1 MTTTLRPTSPLVAA
15 AWIKLVVPDVGG
27 VGRRLPAVNDAMRAG
42 GFVRVQ
48 VVGGSV
54 GMYVPLQ
61 EPVVV
66 CECWWPPIGA
76 DTQLPPWNHAGQLA
90 QALVDASQPD
100 SGFQQR
106 QVDLSQF
113 GAGYG
118 KAHVR
123 TVTALDEPQEVL
135 DDPSHFARSDVRLTL
150 AWTAA

>member
-1 MTTTLRPTSPLVAA
+1 MTTLRATSPLVAA
-15 AWIKLVVPDVGG
+15 AWIKLVVPDVAG
-27 VGRRLPAVNDAMRAG
+27 VGRRLPAVSEAMRAG

-48 VVGGSV
+48 VVGGTT

-61 EPVVV
+61 EPVVI
-66 CECWWPPIGA
+66 CECWWPPIGE
-76 DTQLPPWNHAGQLA
+76 DPQLPPWNHAGQLA

-113 GAGYG
+113 GSGYG

-135 DDPSHFARSDVRLTL
+135 DDPSHFARYDVRLSI
-150 AWTAA
+150 AWSQDA